1 MLIKGGIGASIF
13 LFLTAGA
20 CMIGM
25 QIAEYYELYEFGYNC
40 NIGFIG
46 CAVLGIVVMILSL
59 ALHFSLEHSKARGNQ
74 PSNVILIKNG
84 EAREVNPRDI
94 PYYID
99 GNPQRELP
107 SGRQVPNQPI
117 KLDQSTLE
125 ALALILNQS
134 KRYIPT
140 TTNDRSENITE
151 Y

>member
-25 QIAEYYELYEFGYNC
+25 QIADYYDLYEFGYNC
-40 NIGFIG
+40 NIGMIG
-46 CAVLGIVVMILSL
+46 CGVLGIVVLILSL

-74 PSNVILIKNG
+74 PSNIILIKNG

-94 PYYID
+94 PYYIE

-107 SGRQVPNQPI
+107 SGRQVSNQPI
-117 KLDQSTLE
+117 KLDQQTLE
-125 ALALILNQS
+125 ALSVILNQQ
-134 KRYIPT
+134 KRYIPSGKD
-140 TTNDRSENITE
+140 DRSQEITE